1 MTGPR
6 FTRLTRN
13 SESPALFENFL
24 IAAVCS
30 FLGIRSFLAVAH
42 YPQIGGA
49 GLHIA
54 HMLWGGLFMLVA
66 LLLLLGYLDD
76 RVHHAAAV
84 LAGLGFGTFI
94 DEIGKFVTADNNYFF
109 RPAIALVYVAFV
121 GAFLLARSFVGG
133 GRLDARES
141 LANVLDRLEGAFDR
155 PIEPEDRA
163 VIEDLLRRSDARSP
177 LTSLLRTYVSA
188 LPGRED
194 TDSPIE
200 AVSRRLTVAYGRL
213 LARRWFE
220 RGLTLGVVVYTGLA
234 VGSVMTIAI
243 AGMAAPNPDGPSIA
257 ALGQGLST
265 LVGGAFVFIGVA
277 KLRGSRLA
285 AYRWFMRGL
294 LVWILLTQVFV
305 FYSSQLAGL
314 GGLAIDLVAYGSLR
328 FALRREITTA
338 SGPIPSGDQAANQ
351 APNQ

>member
-13 SESPALFENFL
+13 SEAPALFENFL
-24 IAAVCS
+24 VAAVCS
-30 FLGIRSFLAVAH
+30 FLVIRAFLAVAH
-42 YPQIGGA
+42 YPQLGGA

-121 GAFLLARSFVGG
+121 GAFLLARTFIGT
-133 GRLDARES
+133 GRLDPRES
-141 LANVLDRLEGAFDR
+141 LANVLDRLESGFDR

-163 VIEDLLRRSDARSP
+163 VVEDLLRRSDPRSP
-177 LTSLLRTYVSA
+177 LTSLLVSYVAA
-188 LPGRED
+188 LPERAD

-200 AVSRRLTVAYGRL
+200 AVTRRLTVAYGRL
-213 LARRWFE
+213 LARTWFE
-220 RGLTLGVVVYTGLA
+220 RALTIGVVLYTVAA
-234 VGSVMTIAI
+234 VGGVLTIAV
-243 AGMAAPNPDGPSIA
+243 AAMAAPDPDGPSIA

-265 LVGGAFVFIGVA
+265 IVGGACVFIGVA
-277 KLRGSRLA
+277 RLRESRLA

-314 GGLAIDLVAYGSLR
+314 GGLAVDLVAYGSLR
-328 FALRREITTA
+328 FALRREVA
-338 SGPIPSGDQAANQ
+338 GVGVAGRARPEGPG
-351 APNQ
+351 